1 MNSRHAAALA
11 LMGWYLITPSGH
23 FAADSSGGLIPTGWF
38 RLGTFDTETEC
49 DQALQAVQSKV
60 AAAYAKQ
67 RRAGHKLTFQVGE
80 GAECDDA
87 SRAPL
92 LSRWPELK
100 LNSN

>member
-38 RLGTFDTETEC
+38 RLGTFDTEKEG